1 MTGTIKLLSSLLL
14 IVILSGCMKTTC
26 ISHSVWTTKCEK
38 KVDWNN
44 PGFKV
49 VRTIIT
55 QGTNVDKQRVDNH
68 PKMWYINMMT
78 IEDIKIHIPEEVRK
92 LKLFAQACANAQDND
107 LKALWYKK
115 MIDYAN
121 KHNLMDYLMTKQV
134 L

>member
-1 MTGTIKLLSSLLL
+1 MTGMIKLLSSLFLV
-14 IVILSGCMKTTC
+14 VILSGCMKTTC
-26 ISHSVWTTKCEK
+26 VSPHKCEK

-55 QGTNVDKQRVDNH
+55 QGTNVGKQRVDNH
-68 PKMWYINMMT
+68 PKIWYINMMT

-107 LKALWYKK
+107 FKALWYKK

-121 KHNLMDYLMTKQV
+121 KHNLMDYVMTKLV
-134 L
+134 H